1 MGLDRDATH
10 GTARDATGDA
20 ATGDSTGGAVG
31 DTVRRLRDGM
41 GRGVLSF
48 PLTSFH
54 DDGSLD
60 PDGFRAHVAAQ
71 IATAPGALF
80 PACGTGEFFSLDE
93 DEYRQTVTI
102 AVEEAA
108 GRLPVVAGVG
118 YGWAQAARFA
128 RIAEQAGADALL
140 VLPHYLVAAP
150 QDGLVAQLEQI
161 AARTRLPLIAYQRG
175 QVAFSAASL
184 RHIVRIPNVIGLKD
198 GHSDLDRLQRLTL
211 AAPEDFLFFNGA
223 ATAEIQ
229 ARAYATVGVPAY
241 SSAVHAFAPEIA
253 NAFFAALHDGDG
265 TDGRD
270 GGGRRGDEGDKT
282 VQRLLRDFY
291 VPFVELRDRV
301 PGYAVSLVKAAA
313 RLRGRPVGPVRAPLT
328 EPSPADLADLATL
341 LTTGLDLVGAAL

>member
-1 MGLDRDATH
+1 MA
-10 GTARDATGDA
+10 
-20 ATGDSTGGAVG
+20 
-31 DTVRRLRDGM
+31 
-41 GRGVLSF
+41 RGVLSF

-54 DDGSLD
+54 ADGTLD
-60 PDGFRAHVAAQ
+60 PDGFRTHVAAQ
-71 IATAPGALF
+71 IATAPGAVF

-93 DEYRQTVTI
+93 DEYRTVVTV

-108 GRLPVVAGVG
+108 GRVPVVAGVG

-128 RIAEQAGADALL
+128 RIAEEAGADALL

-150 QDGLVAQLEQI
+150 QDGLVAHLAQL

-175 QVAFSAASL
+175 QVTYTAASL
-184 RHIVRIPNVIGLKD
+184 KRIAQIPGVIGLKD

-211 AAPEDFLFFNGA
+211 AAPAGFLFFNGA

-253 NAFFAALHDGDG
+253 HAFFTALNAADHCRVD
-265 TDGRD
+265 T
-270 GGGRRGDEGDKT
+270 
-282 VQRLLRDFY
+282 LLRDFY
-291 VPFVELRDRV
+291 VPLVELRDRV

-328 EPSPADLADLATL
+328 DPSDADLTDLTAL
-341 LTTGLDLVGAAL
+341 LTAGLALVGADL

>member
-1 MGLDRDATH
+1 MA
-10 GTARDATGDA
+10 
-20 ATGDSTGGAVG
+20 
-31 DTVRRLRDGM
+31 
-41 GRGVLSF
+41 RGVLSF

-54 DDGSLD
+54 DDGTLD

-71 IATAPGALF
+71 LGWEPGAVF

-93 DEYRQTVTI
+93 DEYRQAVTI
-102 AVEEAA
+102 AVEEAG
-108 GRLPVVAGVG
+108 GRVPVVAGIG
-118 YGWAQAARFA
+118 YGWAQAVRFA
-128 RIAEQAGADALL
+128 RIAEEAGADALL

-175 QVAFSAASL
+175 QVAFGVGAFKRVAG
-184 RHIVRIPNVIGLKD
+184 IPGVIGLKD

-223 ATAEIQ
+223 STAEIQ

-253 NAFFAALHDGDG
+253 NAFFDALRAGDRGDG
-265 TDGRD
+265 TV
-270 GGGRRGDEGDKT
+270 EK
-282 VQRLLRDFY
+282 LLRDFY
-291 VPFVELRDRV
+291 VPLVELRDRV

-328 EPSPADLADLATL
+328 DPSDADLADLRRL

>member
-1 MGLDRDATH
+1 M
-10 GTARDATGDA
+10 
-20 ATGDSTGGAVG
+20 GGAP
-31 DTVRRLRDGM
+31 DTEAVTKRLRDGM
-41 GRGVLSF
+41 TGGVLSF
-48 PLTSFH
+48 PLTSLH

-60 PDGFRAHVAAQ
+60 PDGFRAYVAAQ
-71 IATAPGALF
+71 LAGAPGAVF

-93 DEYRQTVTI
+93 DEYRTVVTVT
-102 AVEEAA
+102 VEEAA
-108 GRLPVVAGVG
+108 GHVPVVAGVG

-128 RIAEQAGADALL
+128 RIAEEAGADALL

-150 QDGLVAQLEQI
+150 QDGLVAQLEQL

-175 QVAFSAASL
+175 QVAFGVDAL
-184 RHIVRIPNVIGLKD
+184 RRITEIPGVIGLKD

-229 ARAYATVGVPAY
+229 ARAYAAVGVPAY

-253 NAFFAALHDGDG
+253 NAFFEALRDGDDA
-265 TDGRD
+265 TV
-270 GGGRRGDEGDKT
+270 DK
-282 VQRLLRDFY
+282 LLRDFY
-291 VPFVELRDRV
+291 VPLVELRDRV

-328 EPSPADLADLATL
+328 DPSAADLADLRTL
-341 LTTGLDLVGAAL
+341 LVTGLDLVGAAL

>member
-1 MGLDRDATH
+1 MAH
-10 GTARDATGDA
+10 
-20 ATGDSTGGAVG
+20 
-31 DTVRRLRDGM
+31 
-41 GRGVLSF
+41 GVLSF
-48 PLTSFH
+48 PLTAFH

-60 PDGFRAHVAAQ
+60 PDGLRAHVAARL
-71 IATAPGALF
+71 AAGPGALF

-93 DEYRQTVTI
+93 EEYRQVVTV

-108 GRLPVVAGVG
+108 GQVPVVAGTG

-128 RIAEQAGADALL
+128 RIAEEAGADALL

-150 QDGLVAQLEQI
+150 QEGLAAQLEQL
-161 AARTRLPLIAYQRG
+161 AARTRLPIVAYQRG
-175 QVAFSAASL
+175 QVAYGVASL
-184 RHIVRIPNVIGLKD
+184 RRIARIPNVIGLKD

-253 NAFFAALHDGDG
+253 GAFFGALQSGDHG
-265 TDGRD
+265 TT
-270 GGGRRGDEGDKT
+270 EK
-282 VQRLLRDFY
+282 LLRDFY
-291 VPFVELRDRV
+291 VPFVELRDRA

-313 RLRGRPVGPVRAPLT
+313 RLRGERVGPVRAPLT
-328 EPSPADLADLATL
+328 DPAPADLADLKAL
-341 LTTGLDLVGAAL
+341 LTAGLDLVGASL

>member
-1 MGLDRDATH
+1 M
-10 GTARDATGDA
+10 
-20 ATGDSTGGAVG
+20 AV
-31 DTVRRLRDGM
+31 
-41 GRGVLSF
+41 GVLSF

-54 DDGSLD
+54 ADGSLD
-60 PDGFRAHVAAQ
+60 PAGFRTHVATQ
-71 IATAPGALF
+71 IATAPGAVF

-93 DEYRQTVTI
+93 DEYRQVVSI

-108 GRLPVVAGVG
+108 GRVPVVAGVG

-128 RIAEQAGADALL
+128 RIAEDAGADALL

-150 QDGLVAQLEQI
+150 QDGLVAQLERL

-175 QVAFSAASL
+175 QVTFGAEAF
-184 RHIVRIPNVIGLKD
+184 RRITQIPNVIGLKD

-211 AAPEDFLFFNGA
+211 AAPEGFLFFNGA

-253 NAFFAALHDGDG
+253 NAFFAALRDGDQ
-265 TDGRD
+265 D
-270 GGGRRGDEGDKT
+270 T
-282 VQRLLRDFY
+282 VEELLRDFY

-328 EPSPADLADLATL
+328 DPSAADLADLTSL
-341 LTTGLDLVGAAL
+341 LTTGLALVGAAS

>member
-1 MGLDRDATH
+1 MAQVNGETE
-10 GTARDATGDA
+10 T
-20 ATGDSTGGAVG
+20 V
-31 DTVRRLRDGM
+31 VRRLRDGM
-41 GRGVLSF
+41 AGGVLSF

-71 IATAPGALF
+71 TATAPGAIF

-93 DEYRQTVTI
+93 DEYRTVVTI

-108 GRLPVVAGVG
+108 GRVPVVAGAG

-128 RIAEQAGADALL
+128 RIAEEAGADALL

-150 QDGLVAQLEQI
+150 QDGLVAQLEQL

-175 QVAFSAASL
+175 QVAFTASSL
-184 RHIVRIPNVIGLKD
+184 KRIARIPGVIGLKD

-211 AAPEDFLFFNGA
+211 AAPEGFLFFNGA
-223 ATAEIQ
+223 STAEIQ

-253 NAFFAALHDGDG
+253 NAFFAALRDGD
-265 TDGRD
+265 
-270 GGGRRGDEGDKT
+270 EKT
-282 VQRLLRDFY
+282 VERLLREFY

-328 EPSPADLADLATL
+328 DPTAADLADLTAL

>member
-1 MGLDRDATH
+1 VTLDPD
-10 GTARDATGDA
+10 TA
-20 ATGDSTGGAVG
+20 
-31 DTVRRLRDGM
+31 RRLRDGM
-41 GRGVLSF
+41 AQGVLSF

-54 DDGSLD
+54 DDGTLD

-71 IATAPGALF
+71 IATGPGAVF

-93 DEYRQTVTI
+93 DEYRQVVTI
-102 AVEEAA
+102 AVEEAG
-108 GRLPVVAGVG
+108 GRVPVVAGTG
-118 YGWAQAARFA
+118 YGWAQAVRFA
-128 RIAEQAGADALL
+128 RIAEEAGADALL

-175 QVAFSAASL
+175 QVAFGVDAFRRVAA
-184 RHIVRIPNVIGLKD
+184 IDGVIGLKD

-223 ATAEIQ
+223 STAEIQ

-253 NAFFAALHDGDG
+253 NAFFTALRDGD
-265 TDGRD
+265 
-270 GGGRRGDEGDKT
+270 DKA
-282 VQRLLRDFY
+282 VEKLLRDFY
-291 VPFVELRDRV
+291 VPLVELRDRV

-328 EPSPADLADLATL
+328 DPSEADLADLRLL

>member
-1 MGLDRDATH
+1 MTVALDTD
-10 GTARDATGDA
+10 TA
-20 ATGDSTGGAVG
+20 
-31 DTVRRLRDGM
+31 VRRLRDGM
-41 GRGVLSF
+41 AGGVLSF

-60 PDGFRAHVAAQ
+60 PDGFRAHVAER
-71 IATAPGALF
+71 IAARPGAVF

-93 DEYRQTVTI
+93 DEYRTVVTVT
-102 AVEEAA
+102 VEEAA
-108 GRLPVVAGVG
+108 GRLPVVAGIG
-118 YGWAQAARFA
+118 YGWAQAVRFA

-150 QDGLVAQLEQI
+150 QEGLVRQLARI
-161 AARTRLPLIAYQRG
+161 ASATRLPLIAYQRG
-175 QVAFSAASL
+175 QVAFSAGSL
-184 RHIVRIPNVIGLKD
+184 RRIAALPNVVGLKD

-211 AAPEDFLFFNGA
+211 AAPEGFLFFNGA

-229 ARAYATVGVPAY
+229 ARAYAAVGVPAY

-253 NAFFAALHDGDG
+253 NRFFAALRDGD
-265 TDGRD
+265 
-270 GGGRRGDEGDKT
+270 DKT
-282 VQRLLRDFY
+282 VDRLLRDFY

-313 RLRGRPVGPVRAPLT
+313 RLRGCPVGPVRAPLT
-328 EPSPADLADLATL
+328 DPSDTDLADLKAL

>member
-1 MGLDRDATH
+1 MTFDP
-10 GTARDATGDA
+10 
-20 ATGDSTGGAVG
+20 

-41 GRGVLSF
+41 ARGVLSF

-54 DDGSLD
+54 DDGTLD

-71 IATAPGALF
+71 IATGPGAVF

-93 DEYRQTVTI
+93 DEYRQVVTV
-102 AVEEAA
+102 AVEEAG

-128 RIAEQAGADALL
+128 RIAEEAGADALL

-150 QDGLVAQLEQI
+150 QDGLVAQLEQL

-175 QVAFSAASL
+175 QVSFGVAAFRRIAA
-184 RHIVRIPNVIGLKD
+184 IPGVIGLKD

-229 ARAYATVGVPAY
+229 ARAYAAVGVPAY

-253 NAFFAALHDGDG
+253 DAFFTALRDGDDG
-265 TDGRD
+265 TV
-270 GGGRRGDEGDKT
+270 DK
-282 VQRLLRDFY
+282 LLRDFY
-291 VPFVELRDRV
+291 VPLVELRDRV

-328 EPSPADLADLATL
+328 DPTAADLAELRLL

>member
-1 MGLDRDATH
+1 MSLDRE
-10 GTARDATGDA
+10 
-20 ATGDSTGGAVG
+20 
-31 DTVRRLRDGM
+31 TVRRLRDGM
-41 GRGVLSF
+41 AQGVLSF

-71 IATAPGALF
+71 IATAPGAVF

-93 DEYRQTVTI
+93 DEYRQVVTI

-108 GRLPVVAGVG
+108 GRLPVVAGAG

-128 RIAEQAGADALL
+128 RIAQEAGADALL

-150 QDGLVAQLEQI
+150 QDGLVAQLEQL

-175 QVAFSAASL
+175 QVAFTAAAL
-184 RHIVRIPNVIGLKD
+184 RRVAAIPGVIGLKD

-211 AAPEDFLFFNGA
+211 AAPDGFLFFNGA

-253 NAFFAALHDGDG
+253 NAFFTALRDGD
-265 TDGRD
+265 
-270 GGGRRGDEGDKT
+270 DKT
-282 VQRLLRDFY
+282 VDRLLRDFY
-291 VPFVELRDRV
+291 VPLVELRDRV

-328 EPSPADLADLATL
+328 DPSPTDLADLRAL
-341 LTTGLDLVGAAL
+341 LSTGLDLVGAAL

>member
-1 MGLDRDATH
+1 MSIW
-10 GTARDATGDA
+10 
-20 ATGDSTGGAVG
+20 GDSVAGETETTA
-31 DTVRRLRDGM
+31 RRLRHGM
-41 GRGVLSF
+41 ESGVLSF

-60 PDGFRAHVAAQ
+60 PDGCRAHVAAQ
-71 IATAPGALF
+71 LATAPGAVF

-93 DEYRQTVTI
+93 EEYRQVVTV
-102 AVEEAA
+102 AVEEAS
-108 GRLPVVAGVG
+108 GRVPVVAGVG

-128 RIAEQAGADALL
+128 RVAEDAGADALL

-150 QDGLVAQLEQI
+150 QDGLVAQLERL

-175 QVAFSAASL
+175 QVAYTPASL
-184 RHIVRIPNVIGLKD
+184 RRIADIPNVIGLKD

-211 AAPEDFLFFNGA
+211 AAPEGFLFFNGA
-223 ATAEIQ
+223 ATAEMQ

-253 NAFFAALHDGDG
+253 NAFFTALRTGD
-265 TDGRD
+265 
-270 GGGRRGDEGDKT
+270 DKG
-282 VQRLLRDFY
+282 VERLLRDFY
-291 VPFVELRDRV
+291 VPLVELRDRV

-328 EPSPADLADLATL
+328 DPSPGDLADLRTL
-341 LTTGLDLVGAAL
+341 LASGLDLVGATL